1 MDDGGTAGHGAP
13 RSAEWSVALG
23 VAGLGCAVV
32 PVVGDWVAAPLA
44 LASIAL
50 GSFAIH
56 VAERDGLPGTA
67 HGLVGAL
74 IGVVALGVVL
84 FSFAA
89 GLGHG

>member
-1 MDDGGTAGHGAP
+1 MTRTDGTGGDGATHGRRRHGGTRRA
-13 RSAEWSVALG
+13 
-23 VAGLGCAVV
+23 
-32 PVVGDWVAAPLA
+32 
-44 LASIAL
+44 AL